1 MVAVGCLGETKER
14 IGRTLKIFYFKTT
27 VNLSGWQVVLFVVA
41 LLLVENILN
50 SRCLQQCHSIF
61 YNDLLRLIRLRG
73 NSVSLTTIVNY
84 NVE

>member
-41 LLLVENILN
+41 LLLVENIHN
-50 SRCLQQCHSIF
+50 SQCLQQCHSIF

>member
-41 LLLVENILN
+41 LLLVENIHN